1 MLTVV
6 RIATHILLFGV
17 AFGVFV
23 FGLGMG
29 LAVNPLAGT
38 LLWVAAGAIGQYP
51 VFEEIVLN
59 LAWIIKS
66 FSRRETGV
74 WN

>member
-38 LLWVAAGAIGQYP
+38 LLWVAAGAIG
-51 VFEEIVLN
+51 VLN

>member
-17 AFGVFV
+17 AFGVFI

-38 LLWVAAGAIGQYP
+38 LL
-51 VFEEIVLN
+51 
-59 LAWIIKS
+59 
-66 FSRRETGV
+66 
-74 WN
+74 

>member
-38 LLWVAAGAIGQYP
+38 LLWVAAGAIG
-51 VFEEIVLN
+51 VLN

-66 FSRRETGV
+66 FSRRETAV

>member
-38 LLWVAAGAIGQYP
+38 LLWVAAGAIG
-51 VFEEIVLN
+51 VLN
-59 LAWIIKS
+59 LAWIIKP

-74 WN
+74 SN